1 MQNENTNFVDSPEFR
16 EWILG
21 VLNTNEVNLEFL
33 KSDGTKRVMLCTK
46 DLSKIPNEFHPKG
59 TVRKESTESIPVF
72 DLQLQQW
79 RSFTVKNVL
88 SVNFDIS

>member
-1 MQNENTNFVDSPEFR
+1 MNKDFVNTEEFR

-21 VLNTNEVNLEFL
+21 VLNTTEVNLEFT
-33 KSDGTKRVMLCTK
+33 KTDGTKRVMLCTK
-46 DLSKIPNEFHPKG
+46 DLSRIPQEFHPKG
-59 TVRKESTESIPVF
+59 TGRKESTEAIPVF

-79 RSFTVKNVL
+79 RSFVAKNVL